1 MASEPITEFIV
12 LFQMMCVV
20 VVFAYLVTRSQ
31 WYHEVLDGILSWKN
45 QVFLILVF
53 GVVSIYG
60 SMSGI
65 EILGAPLNIRDTGPM
80 VAGFVGGPIA
90 GIGAGL
96 IGAAYRMTLGG
107 FSMVA
112 CSVATVLSGLLA
124 GLIFLANRRKI
135 PALVLGVAAAIIIEG
150 IHMGLVLIFSKPF
163 TQAVSLVSDVAFPMI
178 AANAA
183 GIFIFGYITLNL
195 KKEKETARERDR
207 YQGELQRKNAELHI
221 AREIQE
227 SFLPPALPALP
238 GYTLAAES
246 RPAREVGGDFYD
258 VLASPGGRVG
268 LVIADVSDK
277 GVPAALFMALSSTVM
292 RASAAWHQQPG
303 DAVRDAN
310 TLIAGESRSGMF
322 VTLFF
327 CILDPEQG
335 TITYVNAGHNP
346 PLLVRHDGTVHSL
359 SMTGM
364 ALGADPQESYE
375 QRTLGLCP
383 GDLLVLYT
391 DGVTEAEDS
400 SQLQFG
406 EERLAEVSRRERSR
420 PAGEVLAS
428 IQAAVSAHT
437 GAMPQ
442 FDDMTMVVLKVG
454 A

>member
-1 MASEPITEFIV
+1 MPADPVNEFIV

-20 VVFAYLVTRSQ
+20 VVFAYLVTRTRFYQ
-31 WYHEVLDGILSWKN
+31 EVLDGILTWKN
-45 QVFLILVF
+45 QVLLILVF
-53 GVVSIYG
+53 GIVSVYG

-80 VAGFVGGPIA
+80 VAGFIGGPVA

-107 FSMVA
+107 FTMVA
-112 CSVATVLSGLLA
+112 CSVATLLSGLIA
-124 GLIFLANRRKI
+124 GLIYLAHRREI
-135 PALVLGVAAAIIIEG
+135 PGLAVGVAAAIIIEG
-150 IHMGLVLIFSKPF
+150 VHMGLVLLFSRPF
-163 TQAVSLVSDVAFPMI
+163 SQAVALVSDVAFPMI
-178 AANAA
+178 AANAV
-183 GIFIFGYITLNL
+183 GIFIFGFITLNL

-227 SFLPPALPALP
+227 SFLPPALPSLP

-258 VLASPGGRVG
+258 VLASPGGRIG

-292 RASAAWHQQPG
+292 RASAAWHQKPG
-303 DAVRDAN
+303 DAVQDAN
-310 TLIAGESRSGMF
+310 SLIARESSSGMF

-327 CILDPEQG
+327 CLLDPDKG

-346 PLLVRHDGTVHSL
+346 PILVRNDGTSISL

-364 ALGADPQESYE
+364 ALGVDTSESYE
-375 QRTLGLCP
+375 ERSLSLCP

-400 SQLQFG
+400 LHRQFG
-406 EERLAEVSRRERSR
+406 EERLESIARQKRSHS
-420 PAGEVLAS
+420 AAEVLAT
-428 IQAAVSAHT
+428 IQSEVSMYT
-437 GAMPQ
+437 NAMPQ
-442 FDDMTMVVLKVG
+442 YDDMTLVVLKVG
-454 A
+454 S